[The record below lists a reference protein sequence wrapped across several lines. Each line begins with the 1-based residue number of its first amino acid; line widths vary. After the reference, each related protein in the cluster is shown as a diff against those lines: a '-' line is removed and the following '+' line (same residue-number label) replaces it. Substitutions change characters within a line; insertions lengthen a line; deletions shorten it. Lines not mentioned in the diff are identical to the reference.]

1 MMKKIILKIKLLFS
15 LVFVRKKIIVEDII
29 ILSTNKNLTS
39 MILDA
44 FYILNEKSNICF
56 SWIDIV
62 KNNIKFLFINNG
74 HKQNLVFNK
83 YNIVCIYDS
92 YIKKSSSLFFASMLI
107 RWAFIIQE
115 NSDYDDVIA
124 KKKQLEFLSC
134 VETNEAYE
142 IIKYLRKYY
151 NI

>member
-1 MMKKIILKIKLLFS
+1 MMRKIILKIKLLFS

-74 HKQNLVFNK
+74 HKQNLV
-83 YNIVCIYDS
+83 C
-92 YIKKSSSLFFASMLI
+92 
-107 RWAFIIQE
+107 FI
-115 NSDYDDVIA
+115 NFY
-124 KKKQLEFLSC
+124 FLS
-134 VETNEAYE
+134 VLFYK
-142 IIKYLRKYY
+142 ILFV
-151 NI
+151 

>member
-1 MMKKIILKIKLLFS
+1 M
-15 LVFVRKKIIVEDII
+15 
-29 ILSTNKNLTS
+29 
-39 MILDA
+39 
-44 FYILNEKSNICF
+44 
-56 SWIDIV
+56 

-115 NSDYDDVIA
+115 NLDYDDVIA
-124 KKKQLEFLSC
+124 KKTTGIFVMCRNK
-134 VETNEAYE
+134 
-142 IIKYLRKYY
+142 
-151 NI
+151 